1 MLERYGV
8 ATTAIILTLLTV
20 ASAQQPSST
29 PRDRSRGTF
38 PRAPNPATYGLPDID
53 GAADYGLGPEQAIA
67 GIEVKLTAKRDRKT
81 GDPKGFLSN
90 VGHAI
95 ATARTGPGG
104 GVTFLNVSPGSYV
117 AVFRFVEWAAPK
129 TSPNFRPVVKYA
141 SGYEWRVFPDIGY
154 QYAVRAPNLVFK
166 ADERGRSRDSMAN
179 LVITIAQEFEITG
192 SAPVAVRTAI
202 GYATSAK

>member
-8 ATTAIILTLLTV
+8 ATTALILTLLTV

-29 PRDRSRGTF
+29 AREGSRGTF
-38 PRAPNPATYGLPDID
+38 PVASNPAKYGLPDID
-53 GAADYGLGPEQAIA
+53 DAADYGLRPDQARP

-90 VGHAI
+90 VGHTI

-117 AVFRFVEWAAPK
+117 AVFRFVEWGAPK
-129 TSPNFRPVVKYA
+129 TSPNFGPV
-141 SGYEWRVFPDIGY
+141 
-154 QYAVRAPNLVFK
+154 
-166 ADERGRSRDSMAN
+166 
-179 LVITIAQEFEITG
+179 
-192 SAPVAVRTAI
+192 
-202 GYATSAK
+202 